1 MTQQYLFARAYA
13 LTLSDPRDNY
23 GLQYGN
29 LVSGQ
34 SALRIRFEVKQGV
47 KDTPNTAKITV
58 FNLSETSRSA
68 ISANGALNPGK
79 GAVGAAGA
87 VGTQIKLVAG
97 YQGLV
102 DTLFFGSAF
111 KVTTKRDGPDI
122 TTEIEAT
129 DGQEALLNATFN
141 QRYPKD
147 TDLWR
152 ILRDVAKAM
161 SVDIGVVVGLPDY
174 KLSRSQ
180 TLTGGCRQVLTDC
193 LGRHGIEFNVLNNK
207 LNMMPKGRHLGHA
220 AIVVSPLTGMVGVPS
235 ITDEGVTFDSLLNPK
250 LIPGQLVQVVS
261 QNQKAVGFY
270 KLRAAT
276 FVGDS
281 HADDWKVTAECAR
294 LPDGAVQALTPA
306 RGFDF
311 AAATVP
317 GLI

>member
-13 LTLSDPRDNY
+13 LTLSDPRDAF

-29 LVSGQ
+29 TVSGQ
-34 SALRIRFEVKQGV
+34 SALRVRFEIKQGV
-47 KDTPNTAKITV
+47 KDTPNAAKITV
-58 FNLSETSRSA
+58 FNLSEASRGA
-68 ISANGALNPGK
+68 ISGNAALQPGK
-79 GAVGAAGA
+79 TATGAMGQ
-87 VGTQIKLVAG
+87 VGTQVSLVAG
-97 YQGLV
+97 YQGIA

-129 DGQEALLNATFN
+129 DGQYALLNAAFN
-141 QRYPKD
+141 QTYAKGTP
-147 TDLWR
+147 LSA
-152 ILRDVAKAM
+152 ILSDVAKAM
-161 SVDIGVVVGLPDY
+161 GVNIGVVIGLPDY
-174 KLSRSQ
+174 TLSRSQ
-180 TLTGGCRQVLTDC
+180 TLSGGCRQVLDTC
-193 LGRHGIEFNVLNNK
+193 LRRHGIEFNVLNNK
-207 LNMMPKGRHLGHA
+207 LNMVPKGRHLGKT
-220 AIVVSPLTGMVGVPS
+220 AIVVSPQTGMLGVPS

-261 QNQKAVGFY
+261 QNEKAQGFY

-294 LPDGAVQALTPA
+294 LPDGVVQALTPA